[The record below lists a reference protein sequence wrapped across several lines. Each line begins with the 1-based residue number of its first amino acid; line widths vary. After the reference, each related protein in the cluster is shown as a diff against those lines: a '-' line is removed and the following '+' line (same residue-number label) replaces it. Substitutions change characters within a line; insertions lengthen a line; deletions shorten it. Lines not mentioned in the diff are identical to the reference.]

1 MQTYCERCGPGLFDE
16 PINAFS
22 NVVFLIAAFAA
33 WRSAQRYRA
42 LDAGLWVLIGLSV
55 CVGVGS
61 FLWHTFATGWA
72 MVLDVVPILL
82 FQLCFLWLYGR
93 RVVGLD
99 RVVVVAL
106 LVGFVALGLWLGG
119 YREWLNGVLFYT
131 PALVLAVAIGL
142 YHAARV
148 RREPYILAASALI
161 FGVALTCR
169 TIDLL
174 VCRQFPVGTHFLWH
188 VLNGVVVY
196 LAMRGLI
203 VTMSDRCRRVEPEV
217 AMTPRGATGDA
228 FGAGS

>member
-106 LVGFVALGLWLGG
+106 LVGFVALGLAFAWL
-119 YREWLNGVLFYT
+119 
-131 PALVLAVAIGL
+131 
-142 YHAARV
+142 
-148 RREPYILAASALI
+148 LI
-161 FGVALTCR
+161 HR
-169 TIDLL
+169 
-174 VCRQFPVGTHFLWH
+174 
-188 VLNGVVVY
+188 Y
-196 LAMRGLI
+196 
-203 VTMSDRCRRVEPEV
+203 RVEKLEARYEDEALSIALEARHAEGRVEV
-217 AMTPRGATGDA
+217 PV
-228 FGAGS
+228 